1 MEERFVYK
9 IIPKHII
16 ELCEIIDPHT
26 PLETPMIV
34 VKISVGKITLKEFL
48 FVMREVVLWNFS
60 YGREIIDSNI
70 SPLKVNQNS
79 SLIILP
85 HT

>member
-1 MEERFVYK
+1 MEERFVDK

-16 ELCEIIDPHT
+16 ELCEIINPHT

-48 FVMREVVLWNFS
+48 FVMREVVL
-60 YGREIIDSNI
+60 
-70 SPLKVNQNS
+70 
-79 SLIILP
+79 
-85 HT
+85 